1 MLRSQRRLLALVVGI
16 AVLLVV
22 AAVLYMLGMAYF
34 EGQERGFW
42 RALEFAA
49 ETLSTT
55 GYGADE
61 TWQSPLM
68 TVFVIVLQ
76 FLGVFLIF
84 LVFPV
89 YLIPFLEERFEARL
103 PKEVPEMAD
112 HVIIY
117 RYGPAVTTLLN
128 ELTSVGVDTLVI
140 ESDEARARLLIEQGH
155 KVILGTLDDGVLKKV
170 SLNRARTLI
179 ANSTDDE
186 DAAVI
191 LGARQLGYEGEA
203 LALVEEPF
211 HRKPIMLAGAT
222 ATYTP
227 NHVLGAALAAR
238 ASQRVSPTVADAQ
251 HLGRGLQVSEVRI
264 PRGSS
269 LAGQSL
275 GEAGLGQRTGVSVI
289 GQWVGGR
296 LVTPPTAGMR
306 LEPDG
311 IVILVGS
318 VENVQRFEEL
328 CGEALPLRRTGPFVV
343 AGFGEVGSKV
353 VQLLSDVGEEIVVI
367 DRVERAGVSLVGDAL
382 DSRILEEAGVA
393 NAQAAILALD
403 TDSATMF
410 ATVILKDLAPDV
422 PVIARVNRAEN
433 VERIHRAGAD
443 FALSFSQ
450 VSGQILARRLL
461 GEEAVS
467 VDPQLKVL
475 RVSGGSLAGRHPV
488 ELGIRE
494 KTGCSVVAVERGDQL
509 VMDFEQE
516 FQFNSDDAVYIV
528 GSSQATRAFLDA
540 YPPSGRV
547 SGVGR
552 PELLDL

>member
-1 MLRSQRRLLALVVGI
+1 MLRSQKRLLALVVSL

-22 AAVLYMLGMAYF
+22 AAVLYMLGMAHF
-34 EGQERGFW
+34 EGEERGFW
-42 RALEFAA
+42 QALGFAA
-49 ETLSTT
+49 ETVSTT

-61 TWQSPLM
+61 TWQSPAM
-68 TVFVIVLQ
+68 TMFVVLLQ

-89 YLIPFLEERFEARL
+89 YLIPFLEERFEVRL
-103 PKEVPEMAD
+103 PKEVPELSD

-117 RYGPAVTTLLN
+117 RYGPAVTTLLD
-128 ELTSVGVDTLVI
+128 ELASAGVETLVI
-140 ESDEARARLLIEQGH
+140 ESDESVARRLIEQGH
-155 KVILGTLDDGVLKKV
+155 QVIAGSLDDGVLRKV

-238 ASQRVSPTVADAQ
+238 ASQRVSPTVTDAQ
-251 HLGRGLQVSEVRI
+251 YLGKGLQVSEVRI

-269 LAGQSL
+269 LAGQTL
-275 GEAGLGQRTGVSVI
+275 AEAGLGHRTGVSVI
-289 GQWVGGR
+289 GQWVDGR
-296 LVTPPTAGMR
+296 LVTPPTASQR

-328 CGEALPLRRTGPFVV
+328 CSEALPLRRSGPFVV

-353 VQLLSDVGEEIVVI
+353 VQLLRDVGEEVVVI
-367 DRVERAGVSLVGDAL
+367 DREDREGVTLAGDAL
-382 DSRILEEAGVA
+382 DSRILEEAGVG

-410 ATVILKDLAPDV
+410 ATVILKDLAPEV

-443 FALSFSQ
+443 FALSISQ

-475 RVSGGSLAGRHPV
+475 RVAVSALAGKHLV
-488 ELGIRE
+488 GLGIRE
-494 KTGCSVVAVERGDQL
+494 KTGCSVVAVERGETL
-509 VMDFEQE
+509 MMDFDGDFRFESE
-516 FQFNSDDAVYIV
+516 DAIYIV
-528 GSSQATRAFLDA
+528 GSSRATRAFLEA
-540 YPPSGRV
+540 YPQA
-547 SGVGR
+547 
-552 PELLDL
+552 